1 MKTNVERMYL
11 ESLENAMGQIKFP
24 EAQTQINKVTG
35 RSYRRLNQ
43 LILIA
48 KQRELNSKSN
58 EWVSKE
64 QLEELGLKVKEK
76 EFGTQLFS
84 FRSEQ
89 LAVKNG
95 FEVVYDKD
103 AYNGRYFIKDGKK
116 WIHNIDALKRQ
127 LGTSSG

>member
-24 EAQTQINKVTG
+24 EAQTQINKVTE

-58 EWVSKE
+58 EWFSKE

-84 FRSEQ
+84 I
-89 LAVKNG
+89 
-95 FEVVYDKD
+95 EV
-103 AYNGRYFIKDGKK
+103 N
-116 WIHNIDALKRQ
+116 N
-127 LGTSSG
+127 

>member
-11 ESLENAMGQIKFP
+11 ESLEVAMGQIKFL
-24 EAQTQINKVTG
+24 EAQAQINKVTG

-58 EWVSKE
+58 EWFSKE

-84 FRSEQ
+84 I
-89 LAVKNG
+89 
-95 FEVVYDKD
+95 EV
-103 AYNGRYFIKDGKK
+103 N
-116 WIHNIDALKRQ
+116 N
-127 LGTSSG
+127 

>member
-11 ESLENAMGQIKFP
+11 ESLENAMGQFKFP

-58 EWVSKE
+58 QWVSKE
-64 QLEELGLKVKEK
+64 QLEELQEANCQSRLQITHCYQKPCYHYLKNSTVLL
-76 EFGTQLFS
+76 TL
-84 FRSEQ
+84 R
-89 LAVKNG
+89 LVT
-95 FEVVYDKD
+95 DKD
-103 AYNGRYFIKDGKK
+103 IS
-116 WIHNIDALKRQ
+116 I
-127 LGTSSG
+127 

>member
-11 ESLENAMGQIKFP
+11 ESLENAMGQIKFL

-58 EWVSKE
+58 EWFSKE

-84 FRSEQ
+84 I
-89 LAVKNG
+89 
-95 FEVVYDKD
+95 EV
-103 AYNGRYFIKDGKK
+103 N
-116 WIHNIDALKRQ
+116 N
-127 LGTSSG
+127 

>member
-11 ESLENAMGQIKFP
+11 ESLEVAMGQIKFP

-64 QLEELGLKVKEK
+64 QLEELGLKVKK
-76 EFGTQLFS
+76 DIFGTQLFS
-84 FRSEQ
+84 YKLKDIENSNLKEKVYSYYTVYNLEQ
-89 LAVKNG
+89 LEQIN
-95 FEVVYDKD
+95 
-103 AYNGRYFIKDGKK
+103 NKK
-116 WIHNIDALKRQ
+116 A
-127 LGTSSG
+127 S